1 MLGQIAINSVFALVW
16 MFLHAPYNVY
26 NFLGGWLLGLVIV
39 YFWQR
44 QAPGGFYLRK
54 VWDVIFL
61 ILVFL
66 WEVFKSC
73 FAVMR
78 LVFTPG
84 NKMRS
89 GLITYE
95 TELTAPWQLVMLSS
109 MITIS
114 PGSFVIEIS
123 PDNKVFLIHVF
134 DFADEESFRQDIRV
148 YFEDNIKRVAD
159 EL

>member
-1 MLGQIAINSVFALVW
+1 MLVQIVMNLIFALMW
-16 MFLHAPYNVY
+16 MFLFTPVAIQ
-26 NFLGGWLLGLVIV
+26 NFFGGWLFGLVIV

-44 QAPGGFYLRK
+44 RSPGYFYLQK
-54 VWDVIFL
+54 VWDIIFL
-61 ILVFL
+61 MLVFL
-66 WEVFKSC
+66 REVIKSC
-73 FAVMR
+73 FVVMR

-134 DFADEESFRQDIRV
+134 DFADEESFRRDIRV